1 MIIHISFLGA
11 LFLHFGI
18 RLLFSWLLLLGLFS
32 GSGSLGW
39 LFLLGRWSGE

>member
-18 RLLFSWLLLLGLFS
+18 RLLFSWLLLLLFS

-39 LFLLGRWSGE
+39 LFFLGRWSSE